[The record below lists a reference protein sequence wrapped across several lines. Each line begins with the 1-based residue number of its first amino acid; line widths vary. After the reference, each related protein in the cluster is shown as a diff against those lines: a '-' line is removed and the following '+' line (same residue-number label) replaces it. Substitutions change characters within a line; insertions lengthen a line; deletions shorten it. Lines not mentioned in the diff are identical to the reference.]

1 MRSPEYYA
9 AVFGIIKNENWEILM
24 IKRKNTGYMD
34 GYYWLPAGH
43 IEWKEAPTLAM
54 QREILEEV
62 WLHIVSENLKLINI
76 TYRIQEDRV
85 VVDFYFE
92 ALSYIGSPIN
102 AEPEK
107 SEWIYWIDWK
117 KEGKIQFRETLKRIE
132 RSETFSEIDFR
143 NL

>member
-1 MRSPEYYA
+1 
-9 AVFGIIKNENWEILM
+9 
-24 IKRKNTGYMD
+24 MD

-43 IEWKEAPTLAM
+43 IEWKETPTLAM

-92 ALSYIGSPIN
+92 VLWYIGSPIN

-117 KEGKIQFRETLKRIE
+117 KEEKIQFRETLKRIE

>member
-92 ALSYIGSPIN
+92 ALWYIGSPIN

-117 KEGKIQFRETLKRIE
+117 KEEKIQFRETLKRIE